1 MNRYKVLLENERR
14 ILTSVNRLIHEG
26 SKLTD
31 AEKAEREAETAKI
44 KAEKEVE
51 KARIKAEKEVEKANR
66 LTAKESEP
74 VVVDMWN
81 THVKGGDIPKKYAE
95 RGLEPLFNSIK
106 PHAKSPTT
114 VIGASDFPCSD
125 LWKEITGKTADTS
138 KTDIKGDKNYS
149 VKYGPAQLMAGVPSE
164 ARATLIAAAEN
175 SGLSDKVQQNA
186 FAILEEL
193 KKYAFRT
200 EGETMNLK
208 VLRSYE
214 SAEQLTNANNK
225 KAYGII
231 MKGEELQKK
240 LTQEMQTLFDGD
252 QNFQREFIFEAMT
265 GRSKFSDASA
275 IADTM
280 LCISKDAKT
289 IKVESVID
297 SSSPYVAKVVSATT
311 IKATYKG
318 AARTNATKDKPK
330 TITYGYDFNTA
341 LRLYTKDLTN
351 ATNECVAAI
360 NSYNGNILNENFLDY
375 VKKAWN
381 KLKGVFAKIKQ
392 FIVKAIEYI
401 KTGFYNLLEFFGIDF
416 DVEGWQ
422 KLDVIDLYDVA

>member
-1 MNRYKVLLENERR
+1 MNRYKVLLENERK
-14 ILTSVNRLIHEG
+14 ILTSVNRLIHERT
-26 SKLTD
+26 KQTD
-31 AEKAEREAETAKI
+31 AEKAEKEAEKAKI
-44 KAEKEVE
+44 KAEKEAE
-51 KARIKAEKEVEKANR
+51 KAKIKAEKEAEKANR
-66 LTAKESEP
+66 LTAEESEP
-74 VVVDMWN
+74 FVVDMWN
-81 THVKGGDIPKKYAE
+81 IHVKGGDIPKKYAE

-106 PHAKSPTT
+106 PYAKSPAT
-114 VIGASDFPCSD
+114 VYGKTKLATSE
-125 LWKEITGKTADTS
+125 LWKDVTGKKSDTS

-149 VKYGPAQLMAGVPSE
+149 VKYGPAQLMAGAPSE

-186 FAILEEL
+186 LAILEEL

-289 IKVESVID
+289 IKVESVVD

-311 IKATYKG
+311 VKATYKG
-318 AARTNATKDKPK
+318 AARTDATKYHPK

-341 LRLYTKDLTN
+341 LRLYTKDLTE
-351 ATNECVAAI
+351 ATNECVVAI
-360 NSYNGNILNENFLDY
+360 NSYNGNILNEDFLDY

>member
-1 MNRYKVLLENERR
+1 MNRYKVLLENERK
-14 ILTSVNRLIHEG
+14 ILTCVSRLIHEAK
-26 SKLTD
+26 KLTD
-31 AEKAEREAETAKI
+31 AEKAEREAEKAK
-44 KAEKEVE
+44 KKLEKEAE
-51 KARIKAEKEVEKANR
+51 KARLKAEKEVEKANR

-74 VVVDMWN
+74 FVVDMWN
-81 THVKGGDIPKKYAE
+81 IHVKGGEIPKKYAE

-114 VIGASDFPCSD
+114 VIGGSDFPCSD
-125 LWKEITGKTADTS
+125 LWKEITGKKNDTS
-138 KTDIKGDKNYS
+138 KTDVKGDKNYS

-164 ARATLIAAAEN
+164 ARATLIAAAEK

-193 KKYAFRT
+193 KKYAFKT

-214 SAEQLTNANNK
+214 SAEQLTNSNNK

-240 LTQEMQTLFDGD
+240 LTQEMQTLFDND

-297 SSSPYVAKVVSATT
+297 SSSPYVDKVVSATT

-341 LRLYTKDLTN
+341 LRLYTKDLTD
-351 ATNECVAAI
+351 ATNECVVAI

-381 KLKGVFAKIKQ
+381 KLKGVFTKIKQ
-392 FIVKAIEYI
+392 FIVKAMEYI

>member
-1 MNRYKVLLENERR
+1 MNRYKVLLENERQ
-14 ILTSVNRLIHEG
+14 ILTSVSRLIHEG
-26 SKLTD
+26 KRLTD
-31 AEKAEREAETAKI
+31 AEKAERAAK
-44 KAEKEVE
+44 
-51 KARIKAEKEVEKANR
+51 KANR

-74 VVVDMWN
+74 FVVDMWN
-81 THVKGGDIPKKYAE
+81 IHVKGGEIPKKYAE

-114 VIGASDFPCSD
+114 VIGGSAFPCSD
-125 LWKEITGKTADTS
+125 LWKEITGKKNDTS
-138 KTDIKGDKNYS
+138 KTDVKGDKNYS

-186 FAILEEL
+186 LAILEEL

-214 SAEQLTNANNK
+214 SAEQLTNSNNK

-318 AARTNATKDKPK
+318 SARTDATKYKPK

-341 LRLYTKDLTN
+341 LRLYTKDLTD
-351 ATNECVAAI
+351 ATNECVVAI

-381 KLKGVFAKIKQ
+381 KLKGVFTKIKQ

-416 DVEGWQ
+416 DVDGWQ

>member
-1 MNRYKVLLENERR
+1 MNRYKVLLENERK
-14 ILTSVNRLIHEG
+14 ILTSVSRLIHEG
-26 SKLTD
+26 KRLTD
-31 AEKAEREAETAKI
+31 AEKAERAAK
-44 KAEKEVE
+44 KAD
-51 KARIKAEKEVEKANR
+51 R
-66 LTAKESEP
+66 LTATESED
-74 VVVDMWN
+74 VIVHMWN
-81 THVKGGDIPKKYAE
+81 TAAKGKEIPKEYAD
-95 RGLEPLFNSIK
+95 RGLEPLFNSVK
-106 PHAKSPTT
+106 PYAKSPTT
-114 VIGASDFPCSD
+114 VYGKKKLATSD
-125 LWKEITGKTADTS
+125 LWKDVTGKKTDTS
-138 KTDIKGDKNYS
+138 KTDVIGDKNYS

-214 SAEQLTNANNK
+214 SAEQLTNSNNK

-318 AARTNATKDKPK
+318 SARTDATKYHPK
-330 TITYGYDFNTA
+330 TKTYGYDFNTA
-341 LRLYTKDLTN
+341 LRLYTKDLTD
-351 ATNECVAAI
+351 ATNECVVAI

-381 KLKGVFAKIKQ
+381 KLKGVFTKIKQ

-416 DVEGWQ
+416 DVDGWQ